1 MSYNGWTNY
10 ETWNVALWMDN
21 DEGSYQLARSCKNF
35 SEYRKAKNLQAEPLT
50 GDHVS
55 LFDDKLNIKELDEKI
70 KELGAQLPSS
80 FILIAML
87 KLKINSDNQAFDQAE
102 GQEVARILRG
112 LADQIEHL
120 DKLQE
125 CQLPLRDL
133 NGNTVGY
140 YQTWTDQ
147 GKSQGA
153 VISSPYAT
161 WKDWQDKLL

>member
-10 ETWNVALWMDN
+10 ETWNVALYMDN
-21 DEGSYQLARSCKNF
+21 DEQSYALARTCKNYK
-35 SEYRKAKNLQAEPLT
+35 EYQFFNLTDPRNT
-50 GDHVS
+50 TPDGVS
-55 LFDDKLNIKELDEKI
+55 LFDPKLNHKELDEKI

-80 FILIAML
+80 FTLIAML
-87 KLKINSDNQAFDQAE
+87 KLKINTENLAFDQE
-102 GQEVARILRG
+102 GQEVARILRD
-112 LADQIEHL
+112 LADRLENL

-147 GKSQGA
+147 GESQGA

-161 WKDWQDKLL
+161 WTANQFPN

>member
-1 MSYNGWTNY
+1 MSQEYNGWTNY
-10 ETWNVALWMDN
+10 ETWNVALYMDN
-21 DEGSYQLARSCKNF
+21 DEQNYALARTCKNYK
-35 SEYRKAKNLQAEPLT
+35 EYQFFNLTHPRNT
-50 GDHVS
+50 TPDGVS
-55 LFDDKLNIKELDEKI
+55 LFDPKLNHKELDEKI

-80 FILIAML
+80 FILIYML
-87 KLKINSDNQAFDQAE
+87 KLKLNTENQAFDQE
-102 GQEVARILRG
+102 GQEVARILRD
-112 LADQIEHL
+112 LADRLENL

-140 YQTWTDQ
+140 YQTWTNQ

-161 WKDWQDKLL
+161 WTANQFPN